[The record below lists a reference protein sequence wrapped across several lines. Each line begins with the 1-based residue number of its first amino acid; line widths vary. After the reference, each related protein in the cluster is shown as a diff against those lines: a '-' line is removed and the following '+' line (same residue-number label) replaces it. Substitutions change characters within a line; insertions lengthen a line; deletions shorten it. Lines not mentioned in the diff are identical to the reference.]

1 MEVNSKVELMHE
13 LNLIE
18 KSIKNVKSV
27 VSSSTKHATDCY
39 DFSMTTG
46 EIQNLFVIIER
57 LNEDVEQLK

>member
-39 DFSMTTG
+39 DFSMTTC

>member
-27 VSSSTKHATDCY
+27 VSSSTKHAADCY
-39 DFSMTTG
+39 DFSMTTC